1 MPLPT
6 SAGGGGFCGPP
17 PPSLRHRDPA
27 SSLGLTDRPPACFQS
42 FSSMPGSITTGVTLR
57 YRCDRGV
64 NDVSTDDVNQ
74 VSFLDFIESAGG
86 LWPTRWSEAPGVG
99 LEPTTYGSTV

>member
-1 MPLPT
+1 
-6 SAGGGGFCGPP
+6 
-17 PPSLRHRDPA
+17 
-27 SSLGLTDRPPACFQS
+27 
-42 FSSMPGSITTGVTLR
+42 MPGSIATGATLR

-64 NDVSTDDVNQ
+64 NHVSTDDVIQ

-99 LEPTTYGSTV
+99 LEPTTYGLTVRRAAIAPPGIGAAVSLRITL